1 MKISID
7 TRTIKRGEYFVP
19 IKGPNFDGN
28 RFIDEALK
36 KGARGIISEEEFY
49 RIAKERLIKRNPI
62 IIAVAGSIGKSTFR
76 SYLTSILKT
85 KYPVLEGDQNTKLGL
100 SLSIVNKLNKQKIL
114 VAEVGIDR
122 LGEMENTSKF
132 ISPDFSVITKLGKE
146 HLEFLKSYKNVVI
159 EESKI
164 LDNTKYKKIF
174 VNSNDLNDYKKYL
187 KSTQNLI
194 FYDTQKITNTIKK
207 ALAKLILPPHDIDYL
222 KGIYFITKNYF
233 NFSDKGFINTLK
245 KLKKPKGRFNI
256 LKHKNGSII
265 INDTYNAVCDQ
276 TIIEGVKFAQVLSK
290 KFNKKLI
297 VVVPNMVENG
307 ESMRLQH
314 KNVSNFINNI
324 DFVSLYIVGD
334 NLSFYKKYLKVKYFE
349 YKSANLINIHSDSN
363 SLYYIKATRR
373 YKGPELVK
381 KLIKL

>member
-1 MKISID
+1 M
-7 TRTIKRGEYFVP
+7 
-19 IKGPNFDGN
+19 
-28 RFIDEALK
+28 
-36 KGARGIISEEEFY
+36 
-49 RIAKERLIKRNPI
+49 
-62 IIAVAGSIGKSTFR
+62 
-76 SYLTSILKT
+76 
-85 KYPVLEGDQNTKLGL
+85 
-100 SLSIVNKLNKQKIL
+100 
-114 VAEVGIDR
+114 
-122 LGEMENTSKF
+122 
-132 ISPDFSVITKLGKE
+132 
-146 HLEFLKSYKNVVI
+146 
-159 EESKI
+159 
-164 LDNTKYKKIF
+164 
-174 VNSNDLNDYKKYL
+174 
-187 KSTQNLI
+187 
-194 FYDTQKITNTIKK
+194 
-207 ALAKLILPPHDIDYL
+207 